1 MKLKFKLATLATLFF
16 SMTHSAVAMNIE
28 PPRVT
33 RYLNAPS
40 DAFGFA
46 SRTAGSV
53 HLQLEI
59 DAKGNLKEIRTVKG
73 RPDLIG
79 AAVRTVRNWH
89 FAPAKRDGVPVASQ
103 YEVVLNFDFSGQR

>member
-1 MKLKFKLATLATLFF
+1 MKLKFKLVTLATLFF
-16 SMTHSAVAMNIE
+16 SMIHSAVAMNIE

-59 DAKGNLKEIRTVKG
+59 DA
-73 RPDLIG
+73 
-79 AAVRTVRNWH
+79 AVRTVRNWH
-89 FAPAKRDGVPVASQ
+89 FAPAKRDGEPWPR
-103 YEVVLNFDFSGQR
+103 NTKWC